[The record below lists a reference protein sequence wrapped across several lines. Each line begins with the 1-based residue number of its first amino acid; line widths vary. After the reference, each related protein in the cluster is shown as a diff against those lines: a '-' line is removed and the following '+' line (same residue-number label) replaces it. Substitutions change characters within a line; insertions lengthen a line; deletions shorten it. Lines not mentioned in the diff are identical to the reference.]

1 MESRGVLWH
10 SSKGLTRLGSV
21 LTEHGNMCWAAG
33 HIVRLWATEGRYLLL
48 KKAYSL
54 MERMCAAQKVAGNE
68 ARS

>member
-10 SSKGLTRLGSV
+10 SSKGLTRLGRV

-48 KKAYSL
+48 KKGLQFNGKDVCSS
-54 MERMCAAQKVAGNE
+54 EGGWK
-68 ARS
+68 

>member
-10 SSKGLTRLGSV
+10 SSKGLTRLGSI

-48 KKAYSL
+48 KKSL
-54 MERMCAAQKVAGNE
+54 QFNGKDVCSSEGGWK
-68 ARS
+68 